1 MSAGSYRYTISIPRN
16 AANAELIRKLQ
27 LLETGSRS
35 AFTRAL
41 MQEGFEFR
49 KLNGLDPWYGAFFAE
64 NDVEEAPVASVT
76 PAPVRQVQ
84 EHRAPEV
91 GQQKT
96 QSREVPKAPSVGNP
110 SKVVDPL
117 DLDAALNSNLKL

>member
-64 NDVEEAPVASVT
+64 NDVEEAPVAPVT

-84 EHRAPEV
+84 ENRAPEV
-91 GQQKT
+91 DRPVV
-96 QSREVPKAPSVGNP
+96 SRREAPEPSARPQNKAA
-110 SKVVDPL
+110 DPL
-117 DLDAALNSNLKL
+117 DLDAALNQNLNL